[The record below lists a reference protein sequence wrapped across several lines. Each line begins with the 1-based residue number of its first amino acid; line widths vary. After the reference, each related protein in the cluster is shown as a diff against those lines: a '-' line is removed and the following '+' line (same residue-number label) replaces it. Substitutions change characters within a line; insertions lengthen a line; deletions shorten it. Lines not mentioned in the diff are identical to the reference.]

1 MCKLPIFRDRLNQL
15 LCESGGKIVSFA
27 SLIGTSRQSLGYY
40 LNGERL
46 PDAQMIG
53 QICERCKVSAD
64 WLLGLSDV
72 KQISP
77 DIQAINAYI
86 GLSEAA
92 IEALRTRKEEDP
104 TGDSM
109 TALNKALSSPSFL
122 AILSALLSV
131 RSEEH
136 GYFEG
141 TCSPENG
148 FYNVRMSP
156 DSYAAT
162 LGIRLLYTL
171 EKIRTGKSST
181 AESYPPYERELS
193 ETIEALR
200 AEGRLIE
207 KGDADNGKPTKS
219 R

>member
-1 MCKLPIFRDRLNQL
+1 
-15 LCESGGKIVSFA
+15 
-27 SLIGTSRQSLGYY
+27 
-40 LNGERL
+40 
-46 PDAQMIG
+46 
-53 QICERCKVSAD
+53 
-64 WLLGLSDV
+64 
-72 KQISP
+72 
-77 DIQAINAYI
+77 
-86 GLSEAA
+86 
-92 IEALRTRKEEDP
+92 
-104 TGDSM
+104 M

-200 AEGRLIE
+200 AEGHLIE